1 MYIIISLY
9 DTVSALLWKDKM
21 LHPKGDKLFILFS

>member
-9 DTVSALLWKDKM
+9 DTVSAMLWKDNM